1 VKILGIDPGYD
12 IIGWSVIDNDFKL
25 CEYGIIKT
33 DPSHS
38 FDDRLHDIHI
48 GLNHILDL
56 HTPETAAIERLFFQR
71 NTTTAIDVAKA
82 IGVIQLT
89 LRIRGISLCDYTPT
103 QVKKAV
109 TGYGKAEKA
118 QVQHMIKTIFSIKEI
133 PKPDDAADAVAIA
146 ACHYL
151 SVRR

>member
-1 VKILGIDPGYD
+1 MKILGIDPGYD
-12 IIGWSVIDNDFKL
+12 IVGWSVIDKDFKL

-33 DPSHS
+33 EPSQS
-38 FDDRLHDIHI
+38 FDDRLHDIYKA
-48 GLNHILDL
+48 LNHIISSHSPDI
-56 HTPETAAIERLFFQR
+56 AAIERLFFQR

-89 LRIRGISLCDYTPT
+89 LKLQGISLYDYTPT
-103 QVKKAV
+103 QIKKAI
-109 TGYGKAEKA
+109 TGYGKAEKS
-118 QVQHMIKTIFSIKEI
+118 QMQHMIKTIFSLKEI

-151 SVRR
+151 SVG